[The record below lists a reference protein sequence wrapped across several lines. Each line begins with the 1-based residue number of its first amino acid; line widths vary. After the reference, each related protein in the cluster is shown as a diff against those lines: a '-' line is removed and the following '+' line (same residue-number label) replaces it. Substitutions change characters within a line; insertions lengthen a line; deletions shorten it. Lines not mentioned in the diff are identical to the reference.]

1 MDYSNIEDLLISY
14 YDGKATAD
22 EVREIEAWIKLS
34 DDNKKKAKDIYTLL
48 LMADTQQITEN
59 MDLNEELSK
68 VKGQMQE
75 NKHHI
80 PWWNWM
86 QRLAVVLL
94 IPMAITIFVLLQR
107 PESGPSV
114 YAEILEVRTQPGMI
128 TSFRLPDSTLVYL
141 NSGSV
146 LKYPSVFTG
155 DIREVSLSG
164 EAYFEVAKDP
174 EHKFIVS
181 TPKSSK
187 VEVLGT
193 HFNLEAF
200 DDMDEVITTLVE
212 GKVEFVYE
220 KDGQGNKMLMSPGQK
235 VIYNNKDGQIL
246 SYHTNGESELAWMD
260 QKVIFDKTPFK
271 AALHILKK
279 RYNVDFIVNTSKFDK
294 YTFTGAFTEQYVEEI
309 LENFKI
315 SSHIRWRN
323 VKPTNNQNEERRQI
337 EIY

>member
-1 MDYSNIEDLLISY
+1 MHHSTIEDLLISY

-22 EVREIEAWIKLS
+22 EIQEIEAWIKLS
-34 DDNKKKAKDIYTLL
+34 DENKKKAMDIYTLL
-48 LMADTQQITEN
+48 LMTDTQQITEK
-59 MDLNEELSK
+59 MDMNEELSK
-68 VKGQMQE
+68 VKGRMQE
-75 NKHHI
+75 NKYHI
-80 PWWNWM
+80 SWWGWI
-86 QRLAVVLL
+86 QRAAVALL
-94 IPMAITIFVLLQR
+94 IPMAITILVLLNQ
-107 PESGPSV
+107 PQSTAPV
-114 YAEILEVRTQPGMI
+114 HAQIFEVRTQPG
-128 TSFRLPDSTLVYL
+128 
-141 NSGSV
+141 N
-146 LKYPSVFTG
+146 
-155 DIREVSLSG
+155 IREVSLNG

-181 TPKSSK
+181 TPQKSK

-200 DDMDEVITTLVE
+200 DEMDEVITTLVE

-220 KDGQGNKMLMSPGQK
+220 KDGQGSKILMRPGQK

-246 SYHTNGESELAWMD
+246 SYNTNGESELAWMD
-260 QKVIFDKTPFK
+260 QKIIFDKTPFK

-294 YTFTGAFTEQYVEEI
+294 YTFTGAFTEQYIEEI

-323 VKPTNNQNEERRQI
+323 VKLTNNQSEERRQI

>member
-1 MDYSNIEDLLISY
+1 
-14 YDGKATAD
+14 
-22 EVREIEAWIKLS
+22 
-34 DDNKKKAKDIYTLL
+34 
-48 LMADTQQITEN
+48 
-59 MDLNEELSK
+59 
-68 VKGQMQE
+68 
-75 NKHHI
+75 
-80 PWWNWM
+80 
-86 QRLAVVLL
+86 
-94 IPMAITIFVLLQR
+94 MAITILVLLNQ
-107 PESGPSV
+107 PQSTAPV
-114 YAEILEVRTQPGMI
+114 HAQIFEVRTQPGMI

-146 LKYPSVFTG
+146 LKYPSIFTG
-155 DIREVSLSG
+155 NIREVSLNG

-181 TPKSSK
+181 TPQKSK

-200 DDMDEVITTLVE
+200 DEMDEVITTLVE

-220 KDGQGNKMLMSPGQK
+220 KDGQGSKILMRPGQK

-246 SYHTNGESELAWMD
+246 SYNTNGESELAWMD
-260 QKVIFDKTPFK
+260 QKIIFDKTPFK

-294 YTFTGAFTEQYVEEI
+294 YTFTGAFTEQYIEEI

-323 VKPTNNQNEERRQI
+323 VKLTNNQSEERRQI

>member
-22 EVREIEAWIKLS
+22 EVREIEAWINSS
-34 DDNKKKAKDIYTLL
+34 DDNKKKAKDIYALL
-48 LMADTQQITEN
+48 LMADTQQITEGMN
-59 MDLNEELSK
+59 LNEELSR
-68 VKGQMQE
+68 VKGQIQE
-75 NKHHI
+75 SKYHI

-86 QRLAVVLL
+86 QRIAVVLL
-94 IPMAITIFVLLQR
+94 IPMAITIFILLHR
-107 PESGPSV
+107 SESASSV
-114 YAEILEVRTQPGMI
+114 YSEILEVRTQPGMI

-181 TPKSSK
+181 TSQKSK

-200 DDMDEVITTLVE
+200 DDMNEVITTLVE

-220 KDGQGNKMLMSPGQK
+220 KDGNGHKMSMHPGQK

-246 SYHTNGESELAWMD
+246 SYNTNGASELAWMNL
-260 QKVIFDKTPFK
+260 KVIFDKTPFK

-294 YTFTGAFTEQYVEEI
+294 YTFTGAFTEQSVEEI

-323 VKPTNNQNEERRQI
+323 VKPANNQSEERRQI

>member
-1 MDYSNIEDLLISY
+1 MYHSNIEDLLISY

-22 EVREIEAWIKLS
+22 EIQEIEAWINLS
-34 DDNKKKAKDIYTLL
+34 DENKKKAMDIYTLL
-48 LMADTQQITEN
+48 LMADTQQVAEK
-59 MDLNEELSK
+59 MDLDKELSI
-68 VKGQMQE
+68 VKGRMPKE
-75 NKHHI
+75 EYHI
-80 PWWNWM
+80 PWWSWI
-86 QRLAVVLL
+86 QRTAVVLL
-94 IPMAITIFVLLQR
+94 IPMAITIFVLLNR
-107 PESGPSV
+107 SESASTLH
-114 YAEILEVRTQPGMI
+114 AQIFEIRTQPGMI

-181 TPKSSK
+181 TPRKSK

-200 DDMDEVITTLVE
+200 DYMDEVITTLVE

-220 KDGQGNKMLMSPGQK
+220 KEGYNHKMLMQPGQK
-235 VIYNNKDGQIL
+235 VIYNNKNEQIL
-246 SYHTNGESELAWMD
+246 SYHTNGESELSWKD
-260 QKVIFDKTPFK
+260 KKIIFNKTPFHD
-271 AALHILKK
+271 ALHMLRK
-279 RYNVDFIVNTSKFDK
+279 RYNVEFIINTPKFDK
-294 YTFTGAFTEQYVEEI
+294 HTFTGTFTEQYVEEI

-315 SSHIRWRN
+315 SSHIHWRN
-323 VKPTNNQNEERRQI
+323 VKPANNQSEERRQI

>member
-1 MDYSNIEDLLISY
+1 
-14 YDGKATAD
+14 
-22 EVREIEAWIKLS
+22 
-34 DDNKKKAKDIYTLL
+34 
-48 LMADTQQITEN
+48 
-59 MDLNEELSK
+59 
-68 VKGQMQE
+68 MQE
-75 NKHHI
+75 NKYHI
-80 PWWNWM
+80 SWWGWI
-86 QRLAVVLL
+86 QRAAVALL
-94 IPMAITIFVLLQR
+94 IPMAITILVLLNQ
-107 PESGPSV
+107 PQSTAPV
-114 YAEILEVRTQPGMI
+114 HAQIFEVRTQPGMI
-128 TSFRLPDSTLVYL
+128 ISFRLPDSTLVYL

-146 LKYPSVFTG
+146 LKYPSIFTG
-155 DIREVSLSG
+155 NIREVSLNG

-181 TPKSSK
+181 TPQKSK

-200 DDMDEVITTLVE
+200 DEMDEVITTLVE

-220 KDGQGNKMLMSPGQK
+220 KDGQGSKILMRPGQK

-246 SYHTNGESELAWMD
+246 SYNTNGESELAWMD
-260 QKVIFDKTPFK
+260 QKIIFDKTPFK

-294 YTFTGAFTEQYVEEI
+294 YTFTGAFTEQYIEEI

-323 VKPTNNQNEERRQI
+323 VKLTNNQSEERRQI

>member
-1 MDYSNIEDLLISY
+1 MHHSTIEDLLISY

-22 EVREIEAWIKLS
+22 EIQEIEAWIKLS
-34 DDNKKKAKDIYTLL
+34 DENKKKAMDIYTLL
-48 LMADTQQITEN
+48 LMTDTQQITEK
-59 MDLNEELSK
+59 MDMNEELSK
-68 VKGQMQE
+68 VKGRMQE
-75 NKHHI
+75 NKYHI
-80 PWWNWM
+80 SWWGWI
-86 QRLAVVLL
+86 QRAAVALL
-94 IPMAITIFVLLQR
+94 IPMAITILVLLNQ
-107 PESGPSV
+107 PQSTAPV
-114 YAEILEVRTQPGMI
+114 HAQIFEVRTQPGMI
-128 TSFRLPDSTLVYL
+128 ISFRLPDSTLVYL

-146 LKYPSVFTG
+146 LKYPSIFTG
-155 DIREVSLSG
+155 NIREVSLNG

-181 TPKSSK
+181 TPQKSK

-200 DDMDEVITTLVE
+200 DEMDEVITTLVE

-220 KDGQGNKMLMSPGQK
+220 KDGQG
-235 VIYNNKDGQIL
+235 L
-246 SYHTNGESELAWMD
+246 SYNTNGESELAWMD

-294 YTFTGAFTEQYVEEI
+294 YTFTGAFTEQYIEEI

-323 VKPTNNQNEERRQI
+323 VKLTNNQSEERRQI

>member
-22 EVREIEAWIKLS
+22 EVREIEAWIKSS
-34 DDNKKKAKDIYTLL
+34 DGNKKKAIDIYTLL
-48 LMADTQQITEN
+48 LMTDAQQVAEN
-59 MDLNEELSK
+59 IDLNEELTK
-68 VKGQMQE
+68 VKGHMQGS
-75 NKHHI
+75 KYHI
-80 PWWNWM
+80 PWWSWM
-86 QRLAVVLL
+86 QRVAVFLL
-94 IPMAITIFVLLQR
+94 IPMTITIFILLYQ
-107 PESGPSV
+107 SGSAAPIRTQL
-114 YAEILEVRTQPGMI
+114 YEIRTQPGMI

-146 LKYPSVFTG
+146 LKYPSAFTG
-155 DIREVSLSG
+155 DIREVSLDG
-164 EAYFEVAKDP
+164 EAYFDVTKDSTR
-174 EHKFIVS
+174 KFIVS
-181 TPKSSK
+181 TLQNSK

-200 DDMDEVITTLVE
+200 DEMDEVITTLVE

-220 KDGQGNKMLMSPGQK
+220 KDGQGSKILMRPGQK

-246 SYHTNGESELAWMD
+246 SYNTNGESELAWMD
-260 QKVIFDKTPFK
+260 QKIIFDKTPFK

-294 YTFTGAFTEQYVEEI
+294 YTFTGAFTEQYIEEI

-323 VKPTNNQNEERRQI
+323 VKLTNNQSEERRQI

>member
-1 MDYSNIEDLLISY
+1 
-14 YDGKATAD
+14 
-22 EVREIEAWIKLS
+22 
-34 DDNKKKAKDIYTLL
+34 
-48 LMADTQQITEN
+48 
-59 MDLNEELSK
+59 
-68 VKGQMQE
+68 
-75 NKHHI
+75 
-80 PWWNWM
+80 
-86 QRLAVVLL
+86 
-94 IPMAITIFVLLQR
+94 
-107 PESGPSV
+107 
-114 YAEILEVRTQPGMI
+114 
-128 TSFRLPDSTLVYL
+128 
-141 NSGSV
+141 
-146 LKYPSVFTG
+146 
-155 DIREVSLSG
+155 VSLNG

-181 TPKSSK
+181 TPQKSK

-200 DDMDEVITTLVE
+200 DEMDEVITTLVE

-220 KDGQGNKMLMSPGQK
+220 KDGQGSKILMRPGQK

-246 SYHTNGESELAWMD
+246 SYNTNGESELAWMD
-260 QKVIFDKTPFK
+260 QKIIFDKTPFK

-294 YTFTGAFTEQYVEEI
+294 YTFTGAFTEQYIEEI

-323 VKPTNNQNEERRQI
+323 VKLTNNQSEERRQI